1 MPDEDH
7 WRRLTDGLRAG
18 DPRAE
23 HEFWQR
29 YGPALQ
35 RLAEKRLSPKLQA
48 RVGPEDVVQSARRT
62 FLRRARGGEFQLPD
76 SGALWQLLCAIT
88 LTKLAEQARFHSRR
102 KRSIT
107 QETPLEH
114 ASADSSDAGDFD
126 PVDPHGDPVD
136 AVALADQL
144 EQVLAMLDERERQIV
159 DLKLQ
164 DLTNDD
170 VAQRLNLSERTVRRT
185 LKTLQAR
192 LTHALD
198 EGVT

>member
-1 MPDEDH
+1 MSGEDN

-23 HEFWQR
+23 QEFWER

-35 RLAEKRLSPKLQA
+35 RLAEKRLSSKLQA
-48 RVGPEDVVQSARRT
+48 RVGPEDVVQSACRT

-76 SGALWQLLCAIT
+76 SNALWQVLCVIT
-88 LTKLAEQARFHSRR
+88 LTKAAEQARFHSRR
-102 KRSIT
+102 KRSIA
-107 QETPLEH
+107 QETSLDH
-114 ASADSSDAGDFD
+114 ASAYDGAGELG
-126 PVDPHGDPVD
+126 PVDPHGDPVG

-144 EQVLAMLDERERQIV
+144 EQVLASLEERERQV
-159 DLKLQ
+159 VELKLQ

-185 LKTLQAR
+185 LKSLQDR
-192 LTHALD
+192 LSRALD
-198 EGVT
+198 GGGA